1 MNRRDFQR
9 YDPLIRIRKT
19 QEQLCAQKLAE
30 TLMKIQNIEK
40 EIENTEQ
47 LQKDNMSQ
55 IQTMQKKSQKVKE
68 ISDSFEYIVFLGK
81 QKELLEKKKSELEDI
96 ANTQR
101 KELEQIMIEEKML
114 QKLRENREKVF
125 RNWVQ
130 KEIQKNT
137 DDLSGTRFLM
147 KIKEAL

>member
-1 MNRRDFQR
+1 MNQRDYQR

-30 TLMKIQNIEK
+30 TLMKIQNIQK

-47 LQKDNMSQ
+47 LQKDHITQ
-55 IQTMQKKSQKVKE
+55 VQTMQKKSQKVKE

-81 QKELLEKKKSELEDI
+81 QKELLEKKKSELENI
-96 ANTQR
+96 ANMQR

-130 KEIQKNT
+130 KEIQKST

-147 KIKEAL
+147 KIKKAL

>member
-68 ISDSFEYIVFLGK
+68 ISDLFEYIVFLGK
-81 QKELLEKKKSELEDI
+81 QKELLERKKSEFENI
-96 ANTQR
+96 ARMQR
-101 KELEQIMIEEKML
+101 KELEQIMVEEKML
-114 QKLRENREKVF
+114 QKLRDNRERVF

>member
-1 MNRRDFQR
+1 MNQRDYQR

-30 TLMKIQNIEK
+30 TLMKIQNIQK

-47 LQKDNMSQ
+47 LQKDHITQ
-55 IQTMQKKSQKVKE
+55 VQTMQKKSQKVKE

-81 QKELLEKKKSELEDI
+81 QKELLEKKKSELEGI

-130 KEIQKNT
+130 KEIQKST

-147 KIKEAL
+147 KIKKAL

>member
-114 QKLRENREKVF
+114 QKLRDNRERVF
-125 RNWVQ
+125 HNWVQ